1 MLVGLGWIC
10 CPALAGFASPG
21 HPAGSVLRSGSD
33 SPSLLEVAETV
44 PIELPGVGTALGQR
58 TDEPATIPDSSPEVA
73 EVEVPHSAMSPA
85 LAERPTPPLTPGT
98 YLTTAAALIPPSA
111 EPWFPA
117 GSLAQGEAGNGDR
130 GEDEDEDEAEEEP
143 SPPDPE
149 LGVVQVR
156 ELQEDSDLGILR
168 IRDQPASLPQVDQ
181 PAPKI
186 GFLLARLGISSSD
199 NILLGFNDVGGLTG
213 DTFVRPSLS
222 LVMYPSLGPQTTFI
236 AVADVGLQR
245 YVSQSSLNYDDLR
258 FRVGVRQGLT
268 PRSYGQVIL
277 GYQELFRPGFN
288 RARFFKNTSLGL
300 TLGRRDPLA
309 RNLTLDSYYLVQ
321 FNGAQSFSGSTTIDF
336 SRFFQSAGAYLS
348 YNINPQLQVGIS
360 YQLNLI
366 DYTAQDRYDTF
377 QQVLGQVSYRIT
389 PAVRLSLYGGFNFGQ
404 SSEPQIQFNDTLL
417 GAAIEARVP
426 LF

>member
-1 MLVGLGWIC
+1 M
-10 CPALAGFASPG
+10 
-21 HPAGSVLRSGSD
+21 
-33 SPSLLEVAETV
+33 
-44 PIELPGVGTALGQR
+44 PIELPGVGTAPGQG
-58 TDEPATIPDSSPEVA
+58 TDEPATIPDSSPEVAEVA

-117 GSLAQGEAGNGDR
+117 GSLAQGE
-130 GEDEDEDEAEEEP
+130 DEDEAEEEP
-143 SPPDPE
+143 SPPDSE

-168 IRDQPASLPQVDQ
+168 IRDQPASLPQIEQ

-186 GFLLARLGISSSD
+186 GFLVARLGISSSD

-213 DTFVRPSLS
+213 DTFVRPSLAF
-222 LVMYPSLGPQTTFI
+222 VAYPSLGPQTTFI
-236 AVADVGLQR
+236 AIADLGLQR

-258 FRVGVRQGLT
+258 FRLGVRQGLT
-268 PRSYGQVIL
+268 PRSYGQLIL

-300 TLGRRDPLA
+300 TLGRRDTLA
-309 RNLTLDSYYLVQ
+309 TNLTLDSYYLAQ

-336 SRFFQSAGAYLS
+336 SRFFQSAGAYLA
-348 YNINPQLQVGIS
+348 YNITPQLQAGLG

-377 QQVLGQVSYRIT
+377 QQLLGQLAYRIT
-389 PAVRLSLYGGFNFGQ
+389 PTVRLSLYGGVSFGR
-404 SSEPQIQFNDTLL
+404 SSEPQVQFNDTLF

>member
-1 MLVGLGWIC
+1 M
-10 CPALAGFASPG
+10 
-21 HPAGSVLRSGSD
+21 
-33 SPSLLEVAETV
+33 
-44 PIELPGVGTALGQR
+44 PIELPGVGTAPGQG

-117 GSLAQGEAGNGDR
+117 GSLAQGE
-130 GEDEDEDEAEEEP
+130 DEDEAEEEEEP

-168 IRDQPASLPQVDQ
+168 IRDQPASLPQIEQ

-186 GFLLARLGISSSD
+186 GFLVARLGISSSD
-199 NILLGFNDVGGLTG
+199 NILLAVTPNLPGYTNVGGLTG
-213 DTFVRPSLS
+213 DTFVRPSLAF
-222 LVMYPSLGPQTTFI
+222 VAYPSLGPQTTFI
-236 AVADVGLQR
+236 AIADLGLQR

-258 FRVGVRQGLT
+258 FRLGVRQGLT
-268 PRSYGQVIL
+268 PRSYGQLIL

-300 TLGRRDPLA
+300 TLGRRDTLA
-309 RNLTLDSYYLVQ
+309 TNLTLDSYYLAQ

-336 SRFFQSAGAYLS
+336 SRFFQSAGAYLA
-348 YNINPQLQVGIS
+348 YNITPQLQAGLS

-366 DYTAQDRYDTF
+366 DYTAQDRQDRYDTF
-377 QQVLGQVSYRIT
+377 QQLLGQVVYRIT
-389 PAVRLSLYGGFNFGQ
+389 PTVRLSLYGGVSFGR
-404 SSEPQIQFNDTLL
+404 SSKPQVQFNDTLF
-417 GAAIEARVP
+417 GAAIETTIP